1 MVTMFRFASI
11 QFISFHTSQLQKR
24 LTSKTDT
31 EHLAKLRARDR
42 EQRLESL
49 QKNIQKKKYS
59 TSTPIKRTSQP
70 MILRGG
76 KEIIKK
82 EEIKEDNQ
90 LVIWSRR
97 RMHLTLRT

>member
-1 MVTMFRFASI
+1 MFRFASI
-11 QFISFHTSQLQKR
+11 QFISFHTS
-24 LTSKTDT
+24 
-31 EHLAKLRARDR
+31 
-42 EQRLESL
+42 